1 MINES
6 DIERYFKVNRF
17 KYALGYRVHKYIS
30 GNSFKIVTSSNN
42 IVLHVYLD
50 RDTGKL
56 FTATWNRDC
65 PNLSDIFNYERIIS
79 IKQQR
84 DILSIFK
91 IIGFIND

>member
-1 MINES
+1 MISES
-6 DIERYFKVNRF
+6 DIEHYFKVNRF

-56 FTATWNRDC
+56 FTATWNKDC
-65 PNLSDIFNYERIIS
+65 PNLSDIFSYERIIS
-79 IKQQR
+79 IKYQR
-84 DILSIFK
+84 NTLNIFRIK
-91 IIGFIND
+91 GFKK

>member
-30 GNSFKIVTSSNN
+30 GNSFKIVTNSNN
-42 IVLHVYLD
+42 IVLHVYCD
-50 RDTGKL
+50 RDTEEL
-56 FTATWNRDC
+56 FTAVWNRDS
-65 PNLSDIFNYERIIS
+65 PNLSNIFNYERIMS

-84 DILSIFK
+84 DILNIFK
-91 IIGFIND
+91 IKGFNE

>member
-50 RDTGKL
+50 RDTEKL

-91 IIGFIND
+91 IIGFNE

>member
-17 KYALGYRVHKYIS
+17 KYALGYRVCQYS
-30 GNSFKIVTSSNN
+30 SRSTGFIVVTKSND
-42 IVLHVYLD
+42 VALHVY
-50 RDTGKL
+50 RDKNTEKL

-91 IIGFIND
+91 IIGFKE

>member
-42 IVLHVYLD
+42 IVLHVYHD
-50 RDTGKL
+50 RDTEKL
-56 FTATWNRDC
+56 FVITWNRP
-65 PNLSDIFNYERIIS
+65 PNLSDIFSYERIIS
-79 IKQQR
+79 IKYQR
-84 DILSIFK
+84 NTLNIFRIK
-91 IIGFIND
+91 GFKE

>member
-6 DIERYFKVNRF
+6 DIKRYFKVNRF
-17 KYALGYRVHKYIS
+17 KYALGYRVYKYIS

-56 FTATWNRDC
+56 FTIAWNRDS
-65 PNLSDIFNYERIIS
+65 PNLSDIFNYERILS
-79 IKQQR
+79 IKYQR
-84 DILSIFK
+84 NILSIFK
-91 IIGFIND
+91 IKGFIND

>member
-6 DIERYFKVNRF
+6 DIEHYFKVNRF

-42 IVLHVYLD
+42 IVLHVYHD

-56 FTATWNRDC
+56 FTATWNRNC

-91 IIGFIND
+91 IKGFKND